1 MSTIRD
7 VAKYAGVSIATVSRI
22 LSEDVNYKATEQ
34 TRKRVKDAT
43 IALNYTHKRRQQKV
57 EAKNICCILSMT
69 AEKYADPYF
78 SSILTALESRLMEHN
93 CVITAVRNYSE
104 LSNPQK
110 LDLTFGRDLD
120 GIVIMDDLPEDV
132 FRYICSRVQYVVGC
146 DTAYGNLDNIGFDLF
161 NASVQA
167 VKHLIDRGYQKIAY
181 VGGAN
186 LKDFRGDKR
195 QIAIRSTLELAGL
208 EYRPQWMLD
217 CKWDIGICLK
227 FVRELLSVPEENRPD
242 AIFVG
247 NDTLASAALPLIR
260 EMGFTVP
267 NDVAVI
273 GFNNDS
279 ISSYTFPE
287 LTTVAIPVQEMGKTT
302 ADVLYSRICGDT
314 GMVRNIVFPT
324 ELVIRSST

>member
-7 VAKYAGVSIATVSRI
+7 VAKYADVSIATVSRI
-22 LSEDVNYKATEQ
+22 LSGDANYKATEK
-34 TRKRVKDAT
+34 TRKRVKDAAV
-43 IALNYTHKRRQQKV
+43 ALNYSYKRRVPKV
-57 EAKNICCILSMT
+57 QAKNICCILSMT

-78 SSILTALESRLMEHN
+78 SSILSALESRLLEHN
-93 CVITAVRNYSE
+93 CIITTVRNYSE
-104 LSNPQK
+104 LSDPQK
-110 LDLTFGRDLD
+110 LDLTLGRDLD
-120 GIVIMDDLPEDV
+120 GLVIMDDLPEDA
-132 FRYICSRVQYVVGC
+132 FRYVCSRVRYVVGC

-167 VKHLIDRGYQKIAY
+167 VRHLIDRGYRKIAY

-186 LKDFRGDKR
+186 LKDFRSDKR

-208 EYRPQWMLD
+208 EYRPEWMLD
-217 CKWDIGICLK
+217 CKWDIGVCLND
-227 FVRELLSVPEENRPD
+227 VRGLLSLPAEDRPD

-247 NDTLASAALPLIR
+247 NDTLASAVLPLIK
-260 EMGFTVP
+260 EMGLTVP
-267 NDVAVI
+267 QDVAVI

-279 ISSYTFPE
+279 ISSYTFPG
-287 LTTVAIPVQEMGKTT
+287 LTTVSVPVQEMGKTT
-302 ADVLYSRICGDT
+302 ADVLYSRICGDA